1 MLKSLRSYLFLL
13 LIGGG
18 VLLADQSAKAWVQ
31 AHLSFTAIWTPIP
44 SIPWLNITNWHN
56 SGMAFGL
63 GQAWGHVLL
72 ALGVVYALGVL
83 LAFPAIAR
91 SGWWLR
97 WGMAIQWG
105 GALGNLID
113 RWRQGYVT
121 DFIAVGH
128 FPVFNLADAAI
139 SLSVVFLLL
148 GELLAREESDEEAPK
163 EATDS
168 PAESTSPP
176 HASPE
181 ETSHVP

>member
-1 MLKSLRSYLFLL
+1 MLKTLKAYGFLF

-18 VLLADQSAKAWVQ
+18 VLLADQTAKAWIE
-31 AHLSFTAIWTPIP
+31 AHIPFARQTTPFAAL
-44 SIPWLNITNWHN
+44 PWLHITNWHN

-63 GQAWGHVLL
+63 GQAWGPVLL

-105 GALGNLID
+105 GALGNLLD
-113 RWRQGYVT
+113 RLRHGYVT
-121 DFIAVGH
+121 DFIAVGR

-139 SLSVVFLLL
+139 SLSVAFLLL
-148 GELLAREESDEEAPK
+148 GELFADDEPAP
-163 EATDS
+163 ET
-168 PAESTSPP
+168 PP
-176 HASPE
+176 HAPDAETSPAPE
-181 ETSHVP
+181 ETPHA

>member
-1 MLKSLRSYLFLL
+1 MLKTLKAYGFLF

-18 VLLADQSAKAWVQ
+18 VLLADQTAKAWIE
-31 AHLSFTAIWTPIP
+31 AHIPFARQTTPFAAL
-44 SIPWLNITNWHN
+44 PWLHITNWHN

-63 GQAWGHVLL
+63 GQAWGTVLL

-105 GALGNLID
+105 GALGNLLD
-113 RWRQGYVT
+113 RLRHGYVT
-121 DFIAVGH
+121 DFIAVGR

-139 SLSVVFLLL
+139 SLSVVVLLV
-148 GELLAREESDEEAPK
+148 GELLDREPPPEEAA
-163 EATDS
+163 ETS
-168 PAESTSPP
+168 PA
-176 HASPE
+176 PE
-181 ETSHVP
+181 ETPHVS

>member
-1 MLKSLRSYLFLL
+1 MRKNLKTYGFLL
-13 LIGGG
+13 LLGGA
-18 VLLADQSAKAWVQ
+18 VILLDQAVKAWIEGHIPFGQQV
-31 AHLSFTAIWTPIP
+31 TPLP
-44 SIPWLNITNWHN
+44 ACPCLHITNWHN

-105 GALGNLID
+105 GALGNLLD
-113 RWRQGYVT
+113 RLRHGYVT
-121 DFIAVGH
+121 DFVAVGR

-148 GELLAREESDEEAPK
+148 GELLDHQKA
-163 EATDS
+163 S
-168 PAESTSPP
+168 PAAPAEAAPSEPPPAPQETP
-176 HASPE
+176 HAP
-181 ETSHVP
+181 

>member
-1 MLKSLRSYLFLL
+1 MLKTLKAYGFLL

-18 VLLADQSAKAWVQ
+18 VLLADQATKAWIQSHVP
-31 AHLSFTAIWTPIP
+31 FTRQFTPWP
-44 SIPWLNITNWHN
+44 SLPWLNITNWHN

-63 GQAWGHVLL
+63 GQAWGTVLL

-105 GALGNLID
+105 GALGNLLD
-113 RWRQGYVT
+113 RLRHGYVT
-121 DFIAVGH
+121 DFIAVGR

-139 SLSVVFLLL
+139 SLSVVVLLV
-148 GELLAREESDEEAPK
+148 GELLDREPPPEEAA
-163 EATDS
+163 ETS
-168 PAESTSPP
+168 PA
-176 HASPE
+176 PE
-181 ETSHVP
+181 ETPHVS